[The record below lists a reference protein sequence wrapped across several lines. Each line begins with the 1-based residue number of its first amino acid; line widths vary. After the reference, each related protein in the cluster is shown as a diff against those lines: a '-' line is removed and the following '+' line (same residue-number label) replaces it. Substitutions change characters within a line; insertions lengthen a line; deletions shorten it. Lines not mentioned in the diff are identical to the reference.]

1 MIKSSVFVCVCVFFS
16 NQSGR
21 YLCVWEFVYLHIP
34 AKPCII
40 SFSLSCPKDELET
53 ASFDFLAFDMAA
65 SHHQWLDETRAAA
78 LRGSSLTPSLSL
90 SPPFY
95 VLCCFVFSFFLL
107 QFSCSCTGQVNLIHM
122 TVQEGPRAEVSTTRA
137 TLCCRENESEWS
149 EPYQRTVM

>member
-1 MIKSSVFVCVCVFFS
+1 M
-16 NQSGR
+16 
-21 YLCVWEFVYLHIP
+21 YLHIP

-90 SPPFY
+90 SLLLRSLLLCLLFLPAA
-95 VLCCFVFSFFLL
+95 VLLFMHWAGKSDSYDCARGAPCRGQHYRCDTVL
-107 QFSCSCTGQVNLIHM
+107 Q
-122 TVQEGPRAEVSTTRA
+122 RK
-137 TLCCRENESEWS
+137 
-149 EPYQRTVM
+149 